1 METSITAQHE
11 VLVALIER
19 VVPVQV
25 GRGREAEIIWT
36 PLADGMRAAIA
47 VPVELPRQTAA

>member
-1 METSITAQHE
+1 